1 MIQYRF
7 IRANGSEVEV
17 EIDNEEVIFEQGD
30 IAERHE
36 YSASYFMDGYV
47 GQEKRYEAIA
57 DFMYGSDDFVDL
69 TEVELIK

>member
-7 IRANGSEVEV
+7 IRANGSGVEV
-17 EIDNEEVIFEQGD
+17 EIENEEVIFEQGD
-30 IAERHE
+30 IAEKHE

-47 GQEKRYEAIA
+47 GDEKRYEGIA